1 VYLLPES
8 GEMTRG
14 KKPCPRPDKVK
25 YHSRAVARRE
35 PPQMTTRPLD
45 ILDDIYERRVSALI
59 LIAVL
64 AVVVWLM
71 W

>member
-1 VYLLPES
+1 MYLLPES

-45 ILDDIYERRVSALI
+45 ILDDIYERRG
-59 LIAVL
+59 
-64 AVVVWLM
+64 
-71 W
+71 